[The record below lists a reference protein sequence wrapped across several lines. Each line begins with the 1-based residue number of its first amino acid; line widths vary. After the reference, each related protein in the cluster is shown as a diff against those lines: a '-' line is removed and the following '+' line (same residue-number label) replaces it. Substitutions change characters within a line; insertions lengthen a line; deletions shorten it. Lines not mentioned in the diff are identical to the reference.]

1 MKNPH
6 DAKGT
11 LIMTMIDLHT
21 HTLMSDGAL
30 LPTELARRAE
40 VAGYSAI
47 AITDHADESNLE
59 TLVKQA
65 LRVSGEL
72 ARVRGGIR
80 VLPGVELTHIPPVR
94 IPRMVR
100 EARRLGAGIVIGH
113 GETLV
118 EPVAPGTNRAYI
130 KAGVDILA
138 HPGLVTASECALAAK
153 NSVSF
158 EITTRKGHSLSNG
171 HVAAMAKKHG
181 VRLVLNNDA
190 HAPGDLTSE
199 DLAER
204 IVLGAGLTIKNYREM
219 RKNAQQ
225 LINRI
230 FG

>member
-1 MKNPH
+1 M
-6 DAKGT
+6 
-11 LIMTMIDLHT
+11 MIDLHT

-47 AITDHADESNLE
+47 AVTDHADESNLE
-59 TLVKQA
+59 DLIANTR
-65 LRVSGEL
+65 RVAAEL
-72 ARVRGGIR
+72 ARAKGGITF
-80 VLPGVELTHIPPVR
+80 VPGVELTHIPPTR

-100 EARRLGAGIVIGH
+100 EARRLGAGLVIGH

-138 HPGLVTASECALAAK
+138 HPGLVTEAEAQLAAA
-153 NSVSF
+153 NSVYF

-171 HVAAMAKKHG
+171 HVARVATDAG
-181 VRLVLNNDA
+181 VGLVLNNDA
-190 HAPGDLTSE
+190 HAPGDLVSE
-199 DLAER
+199 RLAEN
-204 IVLGAGLTIKNYREM
+204 IVLGAGLTKKHYREM

-225 LINRI
+225 LIKRVL
-230 FG
+230 G